1 MGKSDPHD
9 EQMLAVTKAVA
20 DKWTGV
26 GEPVKEA
33 AARTELG
40 RILFQMGQGKEALA
54 ELRRAAKLFEDN
66 GAGPPAAHALLG
78 CAHALTIQD
87 RQEESLE
94 WFERAIKLFK
104 EVDSVPGELEAS
116 AAKLEALGDL
126 ERWDE
131 THLSDRIMSCTDDVV
146 DPQLRVLRIVALKY
160 RSQARLA
167 ARDVGGAVAPA
178 MEAADVAHNVG
189 IGSEEAALR
198 LFAAHGYQ
206 LLHKSAQAV
215 EQYKQVID
223 ITRNLSGA
231 AHMKE
236 LAVRGLGEALRA

>member
-1 MGKSDPHD
+1 MGKSDPHN
-9 EQMLAVTKAVA
+9 EQILAVTKAVA

-26 GEPVKEA
+26 GEPIKEA

-40 RILFQMGQGKEALA
+40 RILFQMGQGKEAFA

-66 GAGPPAAHALLG
+66 GADPPAAHALLG

-104 EVDSVPGELEAS
+104 EVDSTPGELEAS

-131 THLSDRIMSCTDDVV
+131 THLSDRIMSCTDGVV

-167 ARDVGGAVAPA
+167 ARDVQGAVAPA
-178 MEAADVAHNVG
+178 MEAADVARKVG
-189 IGSEEAALR
+189 NRSEEAALR

-206 LLHKSAQAV
+206 SLHKSAQAV
-215 EQYKQVID
+215 DQYKQVID
-223 ITRNLSGA
+223 ITKNLPGA

-236 LAVRGLGEALRA
+236 LAVRGLGDALHA